1 MSFHEK
7 FRHAVASRNS
17 RVCVGLDPDPGRLP
31 AHFNGT
37 ADPVSAFL
45 KEIITA
51 TQDLVCAYKP
61 NFAFF
66 GAMGQAG
73 WQSLEEV
80 IQAIPDTTPVLL
92 DFKAGDIGNTAAR
105 YAQMAYDALGVDA
118 VTVNPLMGFDA
129 VAPFLSYG
137 DRCAFLLCLTSNP
150 GSADFQR
157 LSTPDGPFY
166 QHVAR
171 KAVEW
176 SATGP
181 CGLVVGA
188 THVRELA
195 RVRSIAPGL
204 PILVPGVGA
213 QMGDPGAVV
222 RHGADKRGGGLL
234 VNASRSVLYASSE
247 RDFADAAR
255 HAANQLRCNLE
266 RERSLSASA

>member
-1 MSFHEK
+1 MSFLEK
-7 FRHAVASRNS
+7 FHHAVDTRNS
-17 RVCVGLDPDPGRLP
+17 RVCVGLDPDPKRLP
-31 AHFNGT
+31 AHYRGT
-37 ADPVSAFL
+37 ANPVSAFL
-45 KEIITA
+45 REIVSA

-66 GAMGQAG
+66 GALGQAG
-73 WQSLEEV
+73 WQSLADV
-80 IQAIPDTTPVLL
+80 IRAIPDTTPILL
-92 DFKAGDIGNTAAR
+92 DFKAGDIGNSAAR
-105 YAQMAYDALGVDA
+105 YAQMAYDTLGVDA

-129 VAPFLSYG
+129 VAPFLDYR

-157 LSTPDGPFY
+157 LSTRDGPFY

-213 QMGDPGAVV
+213 QMGDPGAVIRYGV
-222 RHGADKRGGGLL
+222 DRNGGGLL

-255 HAANQLRCNLE
+255 HAANELRCNLE